1 MHGNSLPPGKGILR
15 VSMIMILIAFIGY
28 FPAFSHKFSNISRH
42 SCRLYMIINTK
53 SRLRSDQFKI
63 QLRLSRDGGE
73 IELRSIQDP
82 VEIKSRSR

>member
-1 MHGNSLPPGKGILR
+1 MHGNSLPPDKGILR

-28 FPAFSHKFSNISRH
+28 FSAFRHKFSNISRH
-42 SCRLYMIINTK
+42 SCRLIHDY
-53 SRLRSDQFKI
+53 QH
-63 QLRLSRDGGE
+63 QVE